1 MVLDSNWQIPMTFR
15 HSLRSRIIVAFC
27 LFGALLGTVYATIV
41 YISLDMIDDHL
52 IDSRLN
58 EEVTNFISHYQRYNS
73 FPEPSSPYISVYVGT
88 ESMPLYVIDMLDGKP
103 EGIHEAYSSEEEY
116 HIAIKRL
123 QGQDSQLY
131 LLYEVSALEFTEKRK
146 LSIHLV
152 LIAGVILI
160 IGVGLWIGWLTSRKV
175 IAPVS
180 HLADV
185 INHTGPENLPTNFSK
200 KFYND
205 EVGVLAKALEKAMRR
220 VEIHVERE
228 NRFSR
233 YASHEL
239 RTPVTIIKGA
249 VVLLNKNFLSKD
261 DPAQRPLK
269 RIERSVTNMENII
282 ETLLWLSREDMA
294 IEQDKIFPV
303 ATIVRETIEQ
313 NRHLIGNK
321 PIEIELVTEKE
332 SHLSISSSIFQI
344 VLTNIIRNAI
354 QHTASGNIRVTVK
367 DDRVIVS
374 DTGEGMDLNDL
385 KLIAQPIVRGELNKD
400 FGIGLSIVKRLCK
413 RLGWKL
419 EIESEV
425 GHGTTVQLIFLEQQ
439 KV

>member
-27 LFGALLGTVYATIV
+27 LFGALLGTIYATTV

-58 EEVTNFISHYQRYNS
+58 EEVKNFISHYQRYNS
-73 FPEPSSPYISVYVGT
+73 FPESSSPYISVYVGT
-88 ESMPLYVIDMLDGKP
+88 ESMPLYVLDMLDGKP
-103 EGIHEAYSSEEEY
+103 EGVHEAYSDDEEY
-116 HIAIKRL
+116 HIAITRL
-123 QGQDSQLY
+123 QGQENRLY

-146 LSIHLV
+146 LSIRLV
-152 LIAGVILI
+152 LMAGVVLI

-175 IAPVS
+175 IAPVA

-185 INHTGPENLPTNFSK
+185 VNHTGPENLPTDLSK
-200 KFYND
+200 IFYDD
-205 EVGVLAKALEKAMRR
+205 EVGVLAKALEQAMQR

-249 VVLLNKNFLSKD
+249 VVLLKKQFLSKD
-261 DPAQRPLK
+261 DPAHRPLK

-282 ETLLWLSREDMA
+282 ETLLWLSREEIT
-294 IEQDKIFPV
+294 IEQDQILAV
-303 ATIVRETIEQ
+303 ATIAHDTIEQ
-313 NRHLIGNK
+313 NRHLLGKK
-321 PIEIELVTEKE
+321 PIEIELINENE
-332 SHLSISSSIFQI
+332 PHLFISASIFQI

-354 QHTASGNIRVTVK
+354 QHTVSGNIRVILK
-367 DDRVIVS
+367 NDRVIVS
-374 DTGEGMDLNDL
+374 DTGEGMGPDDL
-385 KLIAQPIVRGELNKD
+385 KLISQPIVRGDLNKG
-400 FGIGLSIVKRLCK
+400 FGIGLSIVKRICK
-413 RLGWKL
+413 RAGWKL
-419 EIESEV
+419 DIESKR
-425 GHGTTVQLIFLEQQ
+425 GRGTTVHLIFS
-439 KV
+439 

>member
-15 HSLRSRIIVAFC
+15 HSLRSRIIIAFC
-27 LFGALLGTVYATIV
+27 LFGALLGTLYATTV

-52 IDSRLN
+52 IDSHLN
-58 EEVTNFISHYQRYNS
+58 EEVKNFISHYQRYNS
-73 FPEPSSPYISVYVGT
+73 FPESSSPYISVYVGT
-88 ESMPLYVIDMLDGKP
+88 ESMPLYVLDMLDGKP
-103 EGIHEAYSSEEEY
+103 EGVHEAYSDEEEY
-116 HIAIKRL
+116 HIAITRL
-123 QGQDSQLY
+123 QGQENRLY

-146 LSIHLV
+146 LSIRLV
-152 LIAGVILI
+152 LMAGVVLI

-175 IAPVS
+175 IAPVA

-185 INHTGPENLPTNFSK
+185 VNQTGPENLPTDLSK
-200 KFYND
+200 IFYDD
-205 EVGVLAKALEKAMRR
+205 EVGVLAKALEQAMQR

-249 VVLLNKNFLSKD
+249 VVLLNKQFLSKD
-261 DPAQRPLK
+261 DPAHRPLK

-282 ETLLWLSREDMA
+282 ETLLWLSREEII
-294 IEQDKIFPV
+294 IEQDQTLAV
-303 ATIVRETIEQ
+303 VTIVRDTIEQ
-313 NRHLIGNK
+313 NRHLLGNK
-321 PIEIELVTEKE
+321 PIEIELIPEDKP
-332 SHLSISSSIFQI
+332 HLFISASIFQI

-354 QHTASGNIRVTVK
+354 QHTVSGNIRVIVK

-374 DTGEGMDLNDL
+374 DTGEGMDPDDL
-385 KLIAQPIVRGELNKD
+385 KLITQPIVRGDLNKD

-413 RLGWKL
+413 RVGWKL
-419 EIESEV
+419 DIESER
-425 GHGTTVQLIFLEQQ
+425 GRGTTVQLIFFEQQ
-439 KV
+439 KS